1 LAFEDWLRQSP
12 DAPGTSGV
20 LTAGE
25 PERAARADR
34 ERNGIWV
41 DDATWAEIQSS
52 EEKLKNRHG

>member
-1 LAFEDWLRQSP
+1 
-12 DAPGTSGV
+12 V